1 MNIRPAT
8 AADETAIWQILE
20 PMIRAGE
27 TYPLPR
33 DMACTYALAYW
44 YSPDH
49 EVFVAEA
56 AGSVAGTYY
65 LRPNQKGGGAH
76 VANCGYVT
84 ARAAQGQGV
93 GRAMCE
99 HSLARARTR
108 GFTAMQFNFVVGT
121 NQRAIDLWSRCGFA
135 VVGRLPKAFNH
146 PSQGYVDA
154 LVMFRT
160 LEPSHHRGTE
170 ASTMGGLPT
179 YLARGRMIWPVA
191 YCSIA

>member
-33 DMACTYALAYW
+33 DMERQEALAYW
-44 YSPDH
+44 CSPDH

-56 AGSVAGTYY
+56 AGSLAGTYY

-84 ARAAQGQGV
+84 VRTAHGHGV
-93 GRAMCE
+93 GHAMCE
-99 HSLARARTR
+99 HSLARARAR
-108 GFTAMQFNFVVGT
+108 GFVAMQFNFVVST

-135 VVGRLPKAFNH
+135 VAGRLPKAFDH
-146 PSQGYVDA
+146 PSLGYVDA

-160 LEPSHHRGTE
+160 LES
-170 ASTMGGLPT
+170 
-179 YLARGRMIWPVA
+179 
-191 YCSIA
+191 